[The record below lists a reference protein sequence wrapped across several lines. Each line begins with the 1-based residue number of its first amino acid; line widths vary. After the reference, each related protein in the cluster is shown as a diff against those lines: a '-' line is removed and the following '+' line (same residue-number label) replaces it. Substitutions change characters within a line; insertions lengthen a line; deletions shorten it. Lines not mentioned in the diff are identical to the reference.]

1 MLYAPP
7 SSTGNP
13 RLLSHQLHLQWTH
26 RGRAPWSPFFLL
38 LRTQNRPPAHVAQP
52 HQPQPHHHT
61 LPKSRTSNP
70 QEFEILIHVIV
81 EEKKV
86 AGKKARGKQPK
97 SAPAKFGP
105 VTANV
110 GFSFYQLTAKLAA
123 ALETDPPA
131 NSMFIPIRDANGMRS
146 LIKHLLSPPKGAS
159 ANFIIP
165 QMSAPVP
172 KPAAPSASW
181 SGAGAGTSAQAV
193 LALDDSEDIDE
204 GPTVPFDVGLEDEM
218 DKIAEAYPP
227 GRCAQHPDISCF
239 HYRQNNLH
247 WELDR
252 NKKIAWAAKKGTAN
266 LLKPPLGSNF
276 FTAQSALK
284 TRGSLPTTPRLPAT
298 PSTSVSVNMATPT
311 PALPM
316 NPMQA
321 AFPMYNP
328 YGFPSPMNGF
338 PPSPPMS
345 YPSPFANYPPIG
357 SYGPQSPFP
366 SWAETPNRRRRRS
379 RAGDSSPPEQSSS
392 KRRQVNPPSSPP
404 VIGGSVDDFI
414 TAHPQFPPGLKPLL
428 QKLGFEIGD
437 DISVITDS
445 QWSSADI
452 AQFTAA
458 RIVKYY
464 NKYKAQLQT

>member
-1 MLYAPP
+1 MYF
-7 SSTGNP
+7 GD
-13 RLLSHQLHLQWTH
+13 
-26 RGRAPWSPFFLL
+26 SP
-38 LRTQNRPPAHVAQP
+38 
-52 HQPQPHHHT
+52 
-61 LPKSRTSNP
+61 NP
-70 QEFEILIHVIV
+70 QTTLSFDPDHHPPLVPTMHSFDPSIPFEGFDTAFQQLSPSTTEPDPFPDALCPTLFDRQSPSLVAPATPAVDSPGPSALVTVFSASTNPKPTTRTRRAATPASTPPPHTPEITDVEPPEFEILIHVIV

-123 ALETDPPA
+123 ALETDPVYLIKSTFEPA

-172 KPAAPSASW
+172 KTGCAKRPLTNVAQSW

-193 LALDDSEDIDE
+193 LALDDSKTLTK
-204 GPTVPFDVGLEDEM
+204 GQLLYLCFYSHPYQVPFDVGLEDEM

-311 PALPM
+311 PALP
-316 NPMQA
+316 
-321 AFPMYNP
+321 
-328 YGFPSPMNGF
+328 
-338 PPSPPMS
+338 
-345 YPSPFANYPPIG
+345 
-357 SYGPQSPFP
+357 
-366 SWAETPNRRRRRS
+366 
-379 RAGDSSPPEQSSS
+379 
-392 KRRQVNPPSSPP
+392 
-404 VIGGSVDDFI
+404 
-414 TAHPQFPPGLKPLL
+414 
-428 QKLGFEIGD
+428 
-437 DISVITDS
+437 
-445 QWSSADI
+445 
-452 AQFTAA
+452 
-458 RIVKYY
+458 
-464 NKYKAQLQT
+464 